1 MMEFEVKN
9 VSVQDRL
16 TVVALEPLKRPLFLG
31 DAIPPGCIQHIIA
44 SMKKNI
50 ESKEE
55 CERLCG
61 VLMDV
66 FMDDDTSRKQT
77 YSFPFHNPLN
87 SACETN
93 EVGKRVLH
101 LISFSSYLQQNNS
114 NTIILNQ
121 LFLSFLI

>member
-16 TVVALEPLKRPLFLG
+16 TVVTLEPLERPLFLA

-61 VLMDV
+61 VLMKV
-66 FMDDDTSRKQT
+66 HMDNDTSRKQI
-77 YSFPFHNPLN
+77 YSFPFTTL
-87 SACETN
+87 
-93 EVGKRVLH
+93 
-101 LISFSSYLQQNNS
+101 
-114 NTIILNQ
+114 
-121 LFLSFLI
+121 